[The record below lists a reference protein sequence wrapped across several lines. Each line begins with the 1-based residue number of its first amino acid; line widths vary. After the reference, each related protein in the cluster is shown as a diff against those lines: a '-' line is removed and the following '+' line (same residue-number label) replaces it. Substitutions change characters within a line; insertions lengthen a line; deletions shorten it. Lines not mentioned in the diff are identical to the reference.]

1 MANDII
7 KIVLG
12 SALVVGLFATGWRI
26 YHRLPGHDGRARAA
40 ETGDRA
46 ETELTIVL
54 RLKSSPE
61 HPTFQLA
68 LYPFDIQ
75 ELQREFSADPHSGK
89 QFDDFLAQRMR
100 GQAPVRVQLDDE
112 GRAIAKVAQGNW
124 WIHARLASAEDES
137 AEWRL
142 PIRVAG
148 SKQTIELT
156 PENAYE
162 WTKKF

>member
-1 MANDII
+1 M
-7 KIVLG
+7 VLG
-12 SALVVGLFATGWRI
+12 SALVVGLFAAGWRI
-26 YHRLPGHDGRARAA
+26 YHRLPGDDGRARAA
-40 ETGDRA
+40 ETSDGA

-75 ELQREFSADPHSGK
+75 ELRREFSVEPHSGK

-100 GQAPVRVQLDDE
+100 GQTPVRVEFDKD
-112 GRAIAKVAQGNW
+112 GRAIARVAQGNW
-124 WIHARLASAEDES
+124 WIHARLAPTEDES

-142 PIRVAG
+142 PISVAG
-148 SKQTIELT
+148 SRQTIELT